1 MASAL
6 KAVLLDLDGTLVD
19 SISGI
24 HQALVH
30 VMAPYPEADCSLD
43 DVRRWIGNGPARL
56 VERALNHNKLS
67 ADPTSVLADFS
78 SAYADTLYNG
88 TLYPGVA
95 HGLDR
100 LVEAGLLLACITN
113 KPSTFTK
120 PYLAHLGIDQ
130 MMTTVICADEVAQPK
145 PHPESLILACERLGV
160 NTAEAVMVGDSV
172 NDLKPAQALNMQRL
186 AVTYGYHQDAEMAVY
201 APTAQ
206 MDDFPAVVNWCLH
219 RARNS

>member
-1 MASAL
+1 MTSAL

-19 SISGI
+19 SIPGI

-30 VMAPYPEADCSLD
+30 ALASYPVADCQLA
-43 DVRRWIGNGPARL
+43 DVRRWVGNGPARL
-56 VERALNHNKLS
+56 VERALMHNNLS
-67 ADPTSVLADFS
+67 ADPASVLADFS

-88 TLYPGVA
+88 TLYPGVKT
-95 HGLDR
+95 GLNS

-113 KPSTFTK
+113 KPSTFTR

-160 NTAEAVMVGDSV
+160 DTAEAVMVGDSV
-172 NDLKPAQALNMQRL
+172 NDLQPAQTLGMQRL
-186 AVTYGYHQDAEMAVY
+186 AVTYGYHQDAEMTAHE
-201 APTAQ
+201 PSAQ
-206 MDDFPAVVNWCLH
+206 MDDFPAVVTWCLR
-219 RARNS
+219 RAVSD